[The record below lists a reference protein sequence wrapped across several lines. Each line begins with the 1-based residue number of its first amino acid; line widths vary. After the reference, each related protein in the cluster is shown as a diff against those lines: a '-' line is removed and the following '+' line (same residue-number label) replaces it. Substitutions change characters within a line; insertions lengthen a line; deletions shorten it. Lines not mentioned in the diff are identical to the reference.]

1 MFILDDIL
9 FAPVK
14 GFATV
19 CQKVQE
25 AARQELD
32 ANEQAIMARL
42 AELHRL
48 LESAR
53 IDEEEFDLQ
62 ENALL
67 EQLEKARQ
75 R

>member
-14 GFATV
+14 GFTAV
-19 CQKVQE
+19 CKEVQE
-25 AARQELD
+25 AARQEIE
-32 ANEQAIMARL
+32 AGENAVMARL

-48 LESAR
+48 LESDK
-53 IDEEEFDLQ
+53 IDEEEFEARED
-62 ENALL
+62 ALL